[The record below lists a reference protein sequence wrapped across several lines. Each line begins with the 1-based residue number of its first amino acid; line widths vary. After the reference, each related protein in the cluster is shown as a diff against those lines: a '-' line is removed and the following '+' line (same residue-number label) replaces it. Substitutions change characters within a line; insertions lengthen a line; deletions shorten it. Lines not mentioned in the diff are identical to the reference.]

1 MINGVSPRLLV
12 EGCRDR
18 HGVGLGVVVG
28 SLWMP
33 LAWVKA
39 DLGRG
44 EVRWGRGEEWG
55 GRGKEVME
63 GDLTGI
69 K

>member
-1 MINGVSPRLLV
+1 MEWGS
-12 EGCRDR
+12 EWWM
-18 HGVGLGVVVG
+18 G